1 MALTEVGT
9 KGIKDASIKLED
21 FENGTTGDAGKFL
34 KNVDGGAPEWS
45 TVDTSTIPVADEG
58 TDTECFPVFTTA
70 AVGDEAPKTNANLK
84 YNSNTGY
91 FTAALFASTNV
102 GGNGFRWLGPGST
115 SSGTDAGYLDGN
127 GVFLSGNVNGP
138 CSIRFC
144 GNTHND
150 YVGFSSVGSSLPA
163 GTQLIWKL
171 PAADATSSG
180 QALTSDAAGNLAW
193 GDVASAKGG
202 GTDKMFWENSN
213 EITEDYSIGD
223 NGTTNNINAM
233 TIGPVTIAATK
244 TVTIGSTHTWT
255 VI

>member
-21 FENGTTGDAGKFL
+21 FENGTTSDAGKFL
-34 KNVDGGAPEWS
+34 KNVDGGAPVWD
-45 TVDTSTIPVADEG
+45 TVDTTTIPVTNEG
-58 TDTECFPVFTTA
+58 TDTTCYPVFTTDDT
-70 AVGDEAPKTNANLK
+70 GDQSPKTNTSLK
-84 YNSNTGY
+84 YNSNSGRFDAAGFYATGQGTS
-91 FTAALFASTNV
+91 FT
-102 GGNGFRWLGPGST
+102 WLGPGS
-115 SSGTDAGYLDGN
+115 SGTGTSAGYLEADGIL
-127 GVFLSGNVNGP
+127 LSGTTSGP
-138 CSIRFC
+138 CSMRFC
-144 GNTHND
+144 GNTETD
-150 YVGFSSVGSSLPA
+150 YVGFSSVGSSLPS

-171 PAADATSSG
+171 PTADATSSG

>member
-45 TVDTSTIPVADEG
+45 TVDTSTIPVAAEG
-58 TDTECFPVFTTA
+58 TDTECYPVFTTGA
-70 AVGDEAPKTNANLK
+70 TGDQAPKTNVGLT
-84 YNSNTGY
+84 YNSNGGVFKASSFYANNQSTG
-91 FTAALFASTNV
+91 FS
-102 GGNGFRWLGPGST
+102 WLGPGST
-115 SSGTDAGYLDGN
+115 SSGTYAGYLDGN
-127 GVFLSGNVNGP
+127 GILLSGNYSGP

-144 GNTHND
+144 GNTESD
-150 YVGFSSVGSSLPA
+150 YVGFSSVGSSLPG

-171 PAADATSSG
+171 PSADATSSG